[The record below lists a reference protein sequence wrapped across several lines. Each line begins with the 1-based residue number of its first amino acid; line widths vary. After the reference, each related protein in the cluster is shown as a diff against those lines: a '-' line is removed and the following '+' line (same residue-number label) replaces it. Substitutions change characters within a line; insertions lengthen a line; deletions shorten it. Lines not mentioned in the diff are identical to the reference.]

1 MDARPTCVI
10 VTGRPGAGKTTL
22 ARKLAGL
29 LHMPMISRD
38 EIKEGYVGTFGVSH
52 DKLPA
57 DTNRT
62 VTDVFSASVRML
74 LQAQVSLVA
83 EAAFQHRLW
92 QKIVPRWSD
101 VSQLFVVICRADPE
115 LCAQR
120 HLDRG
125 LSDPARE
132 FYHGD
137 RRVRV
142 FKETGE
148 FLRPG
153 EYDPPAFDLPTLEV
167 STTEGYSPGLP
178 DIAEFIAK
186 GNA

>member
-1 MDARPTCVI
+1 VI
-10 VTGRPGAGKTTL
+10 VTGRAGAGKTTL

-38 EIKEGYVGTFGVSH
+38 EIKEGYVGTFSVSH

-57 DTNRT
+57 GTNRT
-62 VTDVFSASVRML
+62 VTELFCASVRML
-74 LQAQVSLVA
+74 LEAQVSLVA
-83 EAAFQHRLW
+83 EAAFQHTLW
-92 QKIVPRWSD
+92 QEIVLRWSG
-101 VSQLFVVICRADPE
+101 VSQLVFIICTADPT

-137 RRVRV
+137 TRVKV
-142 FKETGE
+142 FRQTGE
-148 FLRPG
+148 FLPPG
-153 EYDPPAFDLPTLEV
+153 DYDPPAFDLPTLEV
-167 STTEGYSPGLP
+167 STFDGYAPGLS
-178 DIAEFIAK
+178 DIIEFIMRGK
-186 GNA
+186 I